1 MTSGISKTLTR
12 SNLKPPQLTDFFVW
26 VEIKTPKK
34 LSSLQTQTD
43 VTPPCMPINSHWP
56 HSKEHGVPFDF
67 GCFLIKNSGEV
78 EEAISWAPW
87 SRCRA
92 ARSLTRWA
100 RVWGGASLSRAGRSA
115 GGDSIGSRSAS
126 CFLVRSKNQSLI
138 FRSKKRC
145 LQRSNPTL
153 STFSFWFDL
162 SLFLQKHLKRSKVFD
177 GDKNR

>member
-1 MTSGISKTLTR
+1 MFSPAAVVFKLFWTLVCRDVASSYTLTLLNRILGRSSCSILSLGQAGMTSGISKTLTR

-78 EEAISWAPW
+78 EEAIS
-87 SRCRA
+87 
-92 ARSLTRWA
+92 
-100 RVWGGASLSRAGRSA
+100 
-115 GGDSIGSRSAS
+115 
-126 CFLVRSKNQSLI
+126 
-138 FRSKKRC
+138 
-145 LQRSNPTL
+145 
-153 STFSFWFDL
+153 
-162 SLFLQKHLKRSKVFD
+162 
-177 GDKNR
+177 